1 MLQTSSPIRIITHQ
15 LEETGLSYSLSP
27 SIPTGLKK
35 QKALQHVWKGTSSV
49 FCLMLLR
56 VLLLPSGFYAEILT
70 RVEKLLSVILNLS
83 VLNGFLL
90 KQVASIIY
98 TFVTKSAL
106 LLMDFP
112 GSGCCDQ
119 ENLIEQG

>member
-1 MLQTSSPIRIITHQ
+1 M
-15 LEETGLSYSLSP
+15 
-27 SIPTGLKK
+27 
-35 QKALQHVWKGTSSV
+35 

-98 TFVTKSAL
+98 TVVTKSAL